1 MATTQSSPFR
11 ARRES
16 VKAVDMKRFLF
27 PLFLIALGIL
37 GITEHD
43 AITGQWTAMYLQDAA
58 RQDALQQ
65 CYEENQQFNRF
76 SATARANCYQKYYLQ
91 SPGGTAQGP
100 YTPPVHVLP
109 QVPPV
114 PANQ

>member
-1 MATTQSSPFR
+1 
-11 ARRES
+11 
-16 VKAVDMKRFLF
+16 MKRFLF

-43 AITGQWTAMYLQDAA
+43 AITGQWTAMYPQDGA

-76 SATARANCYQKYYLQ
+76 SATARANCYQKYLQ
-91 SPGGTAQGP
+91 APGGTVQAP

-109 QVPPV
+109 EAEAPPDHT
-114 PANQ
+114 NQ